1 MKNAAISLVEKL
13 RAPGFQAYFAGGSV
27 RDILM
32 GVIPKDYDIVTSARP
47 DEVEKILPKTI
58 AVGKQF
64 GVIVAI
70 EGKYKFEIAT
80 FRSEGKYSDLR
91 RPDKVFWS
99 DAEHDAKR
107 RDFTING
114 MFYSPISKRV
124 IDYVGGQEDIKNKI
138 IKFIGNPDE
147 RIKEDHLRILRA
159 VRFKNTL
166 NFSYDKRTYEA
177 IKNNAHRIQS
187 VSAERIRDEVNKM
200 FSSASRTKALED
212 LEETG
217 LLKYI
222 LPEISRLKGLPEPKE
237 FHHEGDTFTHTCLAI
252 ESLPTDAPL
261 YLVWATLLH
270 DSGKYFAITFPQTK
284 DDRIRFNKHVK
295 YSAGIA
301 SAICRRLKFPNY
313 ERKIIVWLVKNHM
326 IMADIPKMALAKQR
340 RWLMNPWFPMLLEL
354 NKADSL
360 GIRPVRLDLYKKDLT
375 LYNKAKELLDKENKK
390 TKFKP
395 LLTGKDLI
403 YELKI
408 EQGPKIGQILKV
420 LEDAQLEEKIKTKE
434 QALSLARNLII
445 SKKDISEKNQ

>member
-13 RAPGFQAYFAGGSV
+13 RKPGFQAYFAGGVV

-32 GVIPKDYDIVTSARP
+32 GVKPKDYDIVTSATP
-47 DEVEKILPKTI
+47 DEVEKILPKTV
-58 AVGKQF
+58 AVGKEF
-64 GVIVAI
+64 GVIIAI
-70 EGKYKFEIAT
+70 EGQYKFEIAT

-99 DAEHDAKR
+99 DAEHDALR

-114 MFYSPISKRV
+114 MFYSPVSHRV
-124 IDYVGGQEDIKNKI
+124 IDYVGGKDDIKNKVI
-138 IKFIGNPDE
+138 RFIGNPDE

-166 NFSYDKRTYEA
+166 NFNYDKRTYEA

-187 VSAERIRDEVNKM
+187 VSAERIREELNKM
-200 FSSASRTKALED
+200 FSSSNRAKALRD

-222 LPEISRLKGLPEPKE
+222 LPEVNRLKGLPEPKE
-237 FHHEGDTFTHTCLAI
+237 FHHEGDTFTHTCLAL
-252 ESLPTDAPL
+252 ESLPESAPL

-270 DSGKYFAITFPQTK
+270 DSGKYFAITFPKQK

-326 IMADIPKMALAKQR
+326 MMADIPKMALAKQR

-354 NKADSL
+354 SKADSL
-360 GIRPVRLDLYKKDLT
+360 GIRPVRLNLYKKDLA
-375 LYNKAKELLDKENKK
+375 LYNQTKKLLDQENKK
-390 TKFKP
+390 AKFKP
-395 LLTGKDLI
+395 LLSGKDLI
-403 YELKI
+403 YEFKLDS
-408 EQGPKIGQILKV
+408 GPKIGEILKT
-420 LEDAQLEEKIKTKE
+420 LEDAQLEGKIKTKE
-434 QALSLARNLII
+434 QALKLARKTI
-445 SKKDISEKNQ
+445 

>member
-1 MKNAAISLVEKL
+1 MEQTATKIIEKL
-13 RAPGFQAYFAGGSV
+13 RKADYQAYFAGGCV

-32 GVIPKDYDIVTSARP
+32 GIEPKDYDIVTSAKP

-58 AVGKQF
+58 SVGKEF
-64 GVIVAI
+64 GVIIAI
-70 EGKYKFEIAT
+70 EGKYQFEIAT

-107 RDFTING
+107 RDFSING
-114 MFYSPISKRV
+114 MFYSPISKRI
-124 IDYVGGQEDIKNKI
+124 IDYVSGQEDLKNEI
-138 IKFIGNPDE
+138 IRFIGNPDD

-166 NFSYDKRTYEA
+166 GFKYDKRTYEA
-177 IKNNAHRIQS
+177 IKNNAYRIQS
-187 VSAERIRDEVNKM
+187 VSAERVRDELNKM
-200 FSSASRTKALED
+200 FSSKNRDKALED

-237 FHHEGDTFTHTCLAI
+237 FHQEGDTFTHTCLAI
-252 ESLPTDAPL
+252 GSLPKAAPL

-270 DSGKYFAITFPQTK
+270 DSGKYMAITFPK
-284 DDRIRFNKHVK
+284 DKNDRIRFNKHVK

-326 IMADIPKMALAKQR
+326 IMADIPKMGVAKQR
-340 RWLMNPWFPMLLEL
+340 KWLMNSWFPTLLEL

-360 GIRPVRLDLYKKDLT
+360 GAKPVRLDLYKKDLA
-375 LYNKAKELLDKENKK
+375 LYNQAKKLFTEEQKK
-390 TKFKP
+390 PKFKP
-395 LLTGKDLI
+395 LLTGRDLI
-403 YELKI
+403 YELKLK
-408 EQGPKIGQILKV
+408 QGPKIGKLLKA
-420 LEDAQLEEKIKTKE
+420 LEDAQLEGKIKTKE
-434 QALSLARNLII
+434 QALKFA
-445 SKKDISEKNQ
+445 KKESDR